1 MNGEVDVV
9 DEVVEGLD
17 GEIEAVR
24 AAVRRARGLME
35 EELEVGEFWKVSQ
48 VVFRGAG
55 MVATLL
61 KAKRILAGKEGDDF
75 MDVLGPVIDELF
87 AENGW
92 EV

>member
-1 MNGEVDVV
+1 
-9 DEVVEGLD
+9 
-17 GEIEAVR
+17 
-24 AAVRRARGLME
+24 
-35 EELEVGEFWKVSQ
+35 
-48 VVFRGAG
+48 